1 MKSKE
6 EKELE
11 DSITYEDLGEIIIF
25 REPII
30 VKRIKKPRVETE
42 MFEPSENA
50 MKPKPK
56 HRKRK

>member
-30 VKRIKKPRVETE
+30 VKRIKKSRVETE

-56 HRKRK
+56 RKRK

>member
-30 VKRIKKPRVETE
+30 VKRIKKSRVETE
-42 MFEPSENA
+42 MFESSENA
-50 MKPKPK
+50 MMKKPK

>member
-11 DSITYEDLGEIIIF
+11 DSITYEDLDEIIIF
-25 REPII
+25 REP
-30 VKRIKKPRVETE
+30 KYIKKSRVETE

-50 MKPKPK
+50 MMPKPK